1 MSDLV
6 SEAMIPMDQEAFSV
20 LASDF
25 EAEEMTV

>member
-1 MSDLV
+1 LV
-6 SEAMIPMDQEAFSV
+6 SEAKIRMDQEAFSG